1 MEHSLKLLTDYLQ
14 NILKQPE
21 AASLQAEDLSP
32 EFRELGEKISL
43 LASTVQDLTNQ
54 LQQKAEALEMENQV
68 LMDNIQAMDEISW
81 ALEQSNQQLRINL
94 NLVNALT
101 DYTHNMIFVYSAET
115 GQEVHTNQPARWFQ
129 KAHALT
135 AAQLARKLL
144 DEQPEIQREIDQNR
158 DDQEQILS
166 ELQSDQNQEA
176 LTSEL
181 SGRHTELHNETLA
194 SETFQQ
200 QSDQNRKA
208 QTSELSERRAEL
220 HNEPLASETFQQQS
234 DLRSENRESAP
245 ELSGRQQGPP
255 AEGPGHPTRST
266 DSHTWNMVLKD
277 SDGTDIFYQVES
289 FLIPWLHSDAENSQD
304 ARKQAIVHIVLD
316 ETERQRRQNMIYR
329 YAYVDPLTNLNNRR
343 YATEKMEQWQH
354 EGTAFLL
361 SFIDVDYLKY
371 CNDTFG
377 HEQGD
382 SYLLEVANALQTL
395 GGEACRVGG
404 DEFFLLQTGLTPEQQ
419 DEKLEKLRQAML
431 ADKCSG
437 YPKCF
442 SFATTL
448 IPADSV
454 TPITEYIS
462 ETDTKMYQY
471 KQKYKIPLADVLYK
485 DDRI

>member
-14 NILKQPE
+14 NILEQPE

-115 GQEVHTNQPARWFQ
+115 GREVHTNQPARWFQ

-144 DEQPEIQREIDQNR
+144 DEQPEIQREIDQST
-158 DDQEQILS
+158 DGKEQVPS
-166 ELQSDQNQEA
+166 ERQSDQKRKDQATEALQQQSGQNQEDQA
-176 LTSEL
+176 PEL
-181 SGRHTELHNETLA
+181 SEQHADLHDETQAL
-194 SETFQQ
+194 ETFLQ
-200 QSDQNRKA
+200 QSDQS
-208 QTSELSERRAEL
+208 Q
-220 HNEPLASETFQQQS
+220 
-234 DLRSENRESAP
+234 ENRESASEP
-245 ELSGRQQGPP
+245 SEQQQEPS
-255 AEGPGHPTRST
+255 AEGPGRPTRGT

-448 IPADSV
+448 IPAGSV

>member
-14 NILKQPE
+14 NILEQPE

-115 GQEVHTNQPARWFQ
+115 GREVHTNQPARWFQ

-144 DEQPEIQREIDQNR
+144 DKQPEIQREIDQST
-158 DDQEQILS
+158 DGKEQELS
-166 ELQSDQNQEA
+166 EQHADLHDETQA
-176 LTSEL
+176 L
-181 SGRHTELHNETLA
+181 
-194 SETFQQ
+194 ETFLQ
-200 QSDQNRKA
+200 QSDQS
-208 QTSELSERRAEL
+208 Q
-220 HNEPLASETFQQQS
+220 
-234 DLRSENRESAP
+234 ENRESASEP
-245 ELSGRQQGPP
+245 SEQQQEPS
-255 AEGPGHPTRST
+255 AEGPGRPTRGT

-343 YATEKMEQWQH
+343 YATEKMEQWLH

-448 IPADSV
+448 IPAGSV